1 MRILRL
7 FVLFLTALVL
17 CGPAHAAPI
26 PGDYLQGQFAANPAT
41 HRFQITYELNR
52 NASVETPSLF
62 STTEGDPQPIF
73 GVNRTSVYLPEG
85 SGTFNILTN
94 TSAPLPEPPSLLLLG
109 TGILALAVVWRLRR
123 SKA

>member
-1 MRILRL
+1 MRSLRL
-7 FVLFLTALVL
+7 FVVFLTALAL
-17 CGPAHAAPI
+17 CGAAHAAPI
-26 PGDYLQGQFAANPAT
+26 PGDYLQGKIAADPAPDP
-41 HRFQITYELNR
+41 FQINYKSNQNT
-52 NASVETPSLF
+52 SVEVTSLF
-62 STTEGDPQPIF
+62 SGEEAESQPTF
-73 GVNRTSVYLPEG
+73 SVNRTPVYLPEG